1 MSASLSQSW
10 VKTTAAAAGPG
21 ARCQAGAG
29 GGGGVGGVG
38 GGCQAATFCQQLG

>member
-29 GGGGVGGVG
+29 GGVGGVG